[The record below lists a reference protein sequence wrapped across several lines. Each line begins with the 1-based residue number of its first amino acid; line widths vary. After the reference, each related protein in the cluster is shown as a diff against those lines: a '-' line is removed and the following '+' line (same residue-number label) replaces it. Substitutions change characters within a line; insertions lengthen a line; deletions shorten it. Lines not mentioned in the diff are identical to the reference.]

1 MIIYHGSNVAVEQPR
16 LVAQNR
22 SLDFGSGFY
31 TTENKTQAVSFADK
45 VFHRRKKEGTPTV
58 SIYEFDDAT
67 AFATCSLLRFNAPDE
82 AWLDFVSEHRNRT
95 YNGRTYELTYGP
107 VADDDIFLTFALY
120 AGGGLTKE
128 ETINRLRIK
137 KLFNQL
143 VLSSERA
150 LSHLKFIGILNDEE
164 LLPWRK

>member
-1 MIIYHGSNVAVEQPR
+1 MIIYHGSNMVVEQPK
-16 LVAQNR
+16 LVTQNR

-31 TTENKTQAVSFADK
+31 TTENKTQATSFADK
-45 VFHRRKKEGTPTV
+45 VFRRRKKEGTPTV
-58 SIYEFDDAT
+58 SIYEFDDVT
-67 AFATCSLLRFNAPDE
+67 AFTACSLLKFDAPDE
-82 AWLDFVSEHRNRT
+82 VWLDFVSEHRNRT
-95 YNGRTYELTYGP
+95 YSGKAYELTYGP

-128 ETINRLRIK
+128 ETIKRLRIK

-150 LSHLKFIGILNDEE
+150 LSYLKFIGTLDEEE
-164 LLPWRK
+164 LLPWRE